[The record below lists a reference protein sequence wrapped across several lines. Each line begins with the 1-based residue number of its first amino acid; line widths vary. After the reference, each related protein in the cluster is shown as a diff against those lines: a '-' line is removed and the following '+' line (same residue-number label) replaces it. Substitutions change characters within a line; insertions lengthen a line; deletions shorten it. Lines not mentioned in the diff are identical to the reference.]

1 MRKWLCQKGEIDEWA
16 KAKWMMRRPRS
27 SEEEERETEEE
38 ISESGGGGREV
49 EWSASTQ
56 WYTFPTML
64 TWKQS

>member
-1 MRKWLCQKGEIDEWA
+1 MGKGQMDDD
-16 KAKWMMRRPRS
+16 
-27 SEEEERETEEE
+27 EERETEEE